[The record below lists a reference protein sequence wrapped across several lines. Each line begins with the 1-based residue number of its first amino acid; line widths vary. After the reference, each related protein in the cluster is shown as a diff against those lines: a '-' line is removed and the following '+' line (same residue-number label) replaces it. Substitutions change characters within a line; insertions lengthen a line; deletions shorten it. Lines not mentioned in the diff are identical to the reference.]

1 MPSIPASL
9 EPNKALP
16 FDWER
21 YGDLL
26 KETLPAKIR
35 TEDEHRRLLGVVTAL
50 CSRENLSPE
59 EVRLFDLVGGLVKE
73 YEDEHF
79 RPLLPAVS
87 PLEMVKYLMEQRGL
101 KAKDMVPLFNSR
113 GLTSDILNGKR
124 QINKNQ
130 AKKLAEFF
138 QVTVDVFL

>member
-1 MPSIPASL
+1 MLTP
-9 EPNKALP
+9 
-16 FDWER
+16 
-21 YGDLL
+21 
-26 KETLPAKIR
+26 LPAKIH
-35 TEDEHRRLLGVVTAL
+35 TEDEHRRLLGVVTEL
-50 CSRENLSPE
+50 CSREN
-59 EVRLFDLVGGLVKE
+59 E